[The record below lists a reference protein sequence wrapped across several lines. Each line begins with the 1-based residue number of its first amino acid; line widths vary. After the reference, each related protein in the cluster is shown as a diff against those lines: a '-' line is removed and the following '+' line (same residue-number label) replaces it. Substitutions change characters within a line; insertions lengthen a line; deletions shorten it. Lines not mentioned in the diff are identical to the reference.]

1 MMNKGDL
8 IVIPTDTVYGLA
20 AKLYDDEALHK
31 IYELKGRDQSKQIPL
46 LISHIKQMEDIA
58 IYDKRTFKLMDAF
71 WPGALT
77 IVLPTTNAFF
87 NKTGEK
93 TIAIRMPKH
102 PTALKLIDQYGVLR
116 VTSLNKSGEKPLEDM
131 DDIKTIFGSKVRNIY
146 PHGDFEKSHVS
157 STVIKI
163 EENKLDI
170 LREGL
175 IKKEKLMQVW

>member
-20 AKLYDDEALHK
+20 AKLYDEEALHK

-46 LISHIKQMEDIA
+46 LISNIKQIDDIA
-58 IYDKRTFKLMDAF
+58 IYDKRIMKLMDAF

-77 IVLPTTNAFF
+77 IVMKTTPIFKQ
-87 NKTGEK
+87 KTGEN

-102 PTALKLIDQYGVLR
+102 PVALKLIDENGVLR
-116 VTSLNKSGEKPLEDM
+116 VTSLNKSGKKPLEDM
-131 DDIKTIFGSKVRNIY
+131 KEIKKIFGLKVAKIY
-146 PHGDFEKSHVS
+146 PHGDIEKSHIS

-163 EENKLDI
+163 EEHELVI